1 MPTLI
6 PLAHTKS
13 RSKKTPAVIN
23 TMYVD
28 KHLLT
33 QSINSKSSYN
43 KADINT
49 AREIIREQL
58 NLVKALQN
66 K

>member
-6 PLAHTKS
+6 PLTHTKS
-13 RSKKTPAVIN
+13 RSKKTPTVIN
-23 TMYVD
+23 MYVD